1 MTETTL
7 CQFKTLFPASAT
19 PSVLSARMVPIRL
32 KLLNTWGK
40 HTLDDLTKLVGLLGI
55 PGTHLHL
62 SRVEEGC
69 IAVTWLCSTSDV
81 RELKQAIDQA
91 AGSLQ
96 VVGVLQIF
104 TGEEMILDCRHQPDQ
119 PQGPC
124 LTKIYFTIRNS
135 QLNSFYMYA
144 LHDAEVLPSPSLSP
158 SSPPEVFHSPKV
170 VRRLEYQVDHIGE
183 QYNTIMFTCDTEL

>member
-1 MTETTL
+1 
-7 CQFKTLFPASAT
+7 
-19 PSVLSARMVPIRL
+19 MVPIRL
-32 KLLNTWGK
+32 MLLNTWGK
-40 HTLDDLTKLVGLLGI
+40 HTLDDLTKLVGLLGV

-96 VVGVLQIF
+96 VVGVLQVF

-124 LTKIYFTIRNS
+124 LTKIYFTITHSSILFTCMHYMMQRYYHHLLCLLLLRQRSSILQKWYDARNIKWIIS
-135 QLNSFYMYA
+135 VSSIILSC
-144 LHDAEVLPSPSLSP
+144 LH
-158 SSPPEVFHSPKV
+158 
-170 VRRLEYQVDHIGE
+170 
-183 QYNTIMFTCDTEL
+183 CDTEL